1 LVTQKNCG
9 GSFQAGVCRIESLKG
24 LAGCAWLEFV
34 RGHPQVP
41 NRFRVSISV
50 SRYNS
55 LVFFSIREFRKDD
68 FETLWRIDQQCFA
81 PGISY
86 SRLELA
92 AYMKLAGSFTLIAE
106 SGSASGA
113 RSPEVNVGDPK
124 ASDSGTG
131 ITPGTESTSAN
142 HLGIMGFVVG
152 NANRFGNG
160 HIITIDVLP
169 GRQRAGVGSGLLE
182 ACEKRL
188 LEAGCK
194 FVRLETA
201 VNNTPALS
209 FYKRHGYFLVRTLR
223 NYYPDGSDALVLRKE
238 LLSPP
243 GDR

>member
-1 LVTQKNCG
+1 M
-9 GSFQAGVCRIESLKG
+9 
-24 LAGCAWLEFV
+24 
-34 RGHPQVP
+34 
-41 NRFRVSISV
+41 
-50 SRYNS
+50 
-55 LVFFSIREFRKDD
+55 FFSIREFRKDD